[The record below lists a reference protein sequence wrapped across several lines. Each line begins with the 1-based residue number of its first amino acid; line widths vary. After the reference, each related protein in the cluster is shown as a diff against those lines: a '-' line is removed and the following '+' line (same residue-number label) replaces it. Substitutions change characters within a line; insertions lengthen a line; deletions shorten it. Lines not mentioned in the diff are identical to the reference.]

1 MIDSVFRR
9 GKHYYPQLL
18 LEECKY
24 FVKERK
30 ISQNIIYDIEIS
42 FDYDRE
48 NYGEENS
55 DKENSDEENSDEENS
70 DEEKSDKENFDGE
83 IFVYIKMVNKYYQKH
98 KEKFQKETRERYQNL
113 SEGEKEKRRRKS
125 RERY

>member
-9 GKHYYPQLL
+9 DKHYYPQLL

-42 FDYDRE
+42 FDCDRE

-55 DKENSDEENSDEENS
+55 DKENSDEE
-70 DEEKSDKENFDGE
+70 KSDKENFDGE
-83 IFVYIKMVNKYYQKH
+83 NFD
-98 KEKFQKETRERYQNL
+98 E
-113 SEGEKEKRRRKS
+113 
-125 RERY
+125 